1 MKKALVFAFTLVLGL
16 GLFASAQTWEGTWD
30 TDITI
35 DPATTVFADFL
46 SFDSDLDIDFIV
58 GGWTF
63 GMTSD
68 FSGIGLDGLGFTAE
82 GVLGAFSFDVDMD
95 FAPMKATAV
104 KTAYTTLAELPAAD
118 SPCLQTPSWTYAAKT
133 VTTTYT
139 PAFDDLTVEGSV
151 SIAGLSFGALFFLEG
166 TDSDLATLYSNYTAD
181 KFPTQVAKTDGGTL
195 TLQTTLLSVASSVKV
210 GTGAK
215 FTISGSFAGATFTNY
230 TYFNLVEYSDHAVSA
245 YDVDYLATVL
255 QMSGV
260 IAGLECAG
268 CDVMFTRNYTLI
280 EGLAPFGD
288 CLTVDIAIDF
298 SCCDFEGFAILIKD
312 VSLGCCWDLGFD
324 FLVEF
329 DTTSKTMTLEPEM
342 TFASSCFTIV
352 ADVVWNAATS
362 TIGGIKLQGL
372 GYSHVFNGVTVSFA
386 ATWDYSANPL
396 VGAYGYI
403 THTYADV
410 LHFWKP
416 DVKGSS
422 NTPSSAAAIT
432 AAGVGDWVMVDIA
445 CSYDKAYVINQ
456 MSISYEADACCAGAL
471 SFDVDTYFGN
481 ITNYVLDSVYGS
493 YYFDAGNDGTYAGT
507 DVIEFLGAAWGYAE
521 YILLTDTTATTPV
534 ATNTVPGTGICDPCE
549 TADTIAEASYLVGH
563 YTGTAITSILG
574 WVETDAEVTLGL
586 GSNVAF
592 TLGLDVSWFGWGSLT
607 FGVEFTF

>member
-1 MKKALVFAFTLVLGL
+1 
-16 GLFASAQTWEGTWD
+16 
-30 TDITI
+30 
-35 DPATTVFADFL
+35 
-46 SFDSDLDIDFIV
+46 
-58 GGWTF
+58 
-63 GMTSD
+63 
-68 FSGIGLDGLGFTAE
+68 
-82 GVLGAFSFDVDMD
+82 
-95 FAPMKATAV
+95 
-104 KTAYTTLAELPAAD
+104 
-118 SPCLQTPSWTYAAKT
+118 
-133 VTTTYT
+133 
-139 PAFDDLTVEGSV
+139 
-151 SIAGLSFGALFFLEG
+151 
-166 TDSDLATLYSNYTAD
+166 
-181 KFPTQVAKTDGGTL
+181 
-195 TLQTTLLSVASSVKV
+195 
-210 GTGAK
+210 
-215 FTISGSFAGATFTNY
+215 
-230 TYFNLVEYSDHAVSA
+230 
-245 YDVDYLATVL
+245 
-255 QMSGV
+255 MSGV
-260 IAGLECAG
+260 ISGLECAG

-352 ADVVWNAATS
+352 ADVVWADNIVS
-362 TIGGIKLQGL
+362 GIKLQGL

-396 VGAYGYI
+396 VGSAGYI
-403 THTYADV
+403 THTYADA

-416 DVKGSS
+416 DVKGSD
-422 NTPSSAAAIT
+422 NTAPVSPAVGTPAIDT
-432 AAGVGDWVMVDIA
+432 DGIGGDWVMVDID
-445 CSYDKAYVINQ
+445 CSYDRAYVINQ

-481 ITNYVLDSVYGS
+481 ITHYVLDGVYGS
-493 YYFDAGNDGTYAGT
+493 YYFDADNDGTYQT
-507 DVIEFLGAAWGYAE
+507 DEIVEFLGADYGYAE
-521 YILLTDTTATTPV
+521 YVALLAGRAEPL
-534 ATNTVPGTGICDPCE
+534 ATNTVPGTGVCDPCDA
-549 TADTIAEASYLVGH
+549 ADTIAESSLLVGQ
-563 YTGTAITSILG
+563 YSGTAITSILG